1 MEALRTAQSTCAIVS
16 CLSPPVPVL
25 DILLYIADQRLV
37 LLHDCMELGMGLG
50 KSWNFRAWFVAT
62 PLILVCK
69 LVCIDIELHIKPKG
83 SSIEFLI
90 ILVSFDV
97 LNAEWIVFDMQK

>member
-1 MEALRTAQSTCAIVS
+1 MIVWS
-16 CLSPPVPVL
+16 WARVL
-25 DILLYIADQRLV
+25 GN
-37 LLHDCMELGMGLG
+37 LGTLG
-50 KSWNFRAWFVAT
+50 WFVAT

-69 LVCIDIELHIKPKG
+69 LVCIDIELHMEPKG